1 MKVVIASSAVPFD
14 HGGGARI
21 VDWLEE
27 ALIARGH
34 EVDVLRL
41 PVHSTA
47 ADLPK
52 QLVGMRLHDLTGHG
66 DRLIT
71 IRTPAHLVRHHDK
84 VAWFIHHHRPSYD
97 QWDEYRDVADDGSGW
112 EFRRMMHASD
122 EVAFAECRR
131 VFTNSRT
138 MSRRLREH
146 NDVDSEVLYPPV
158 GESAARLLGQGGALG
173 DSVVC
178 VARLVRH
185 KRQLLLARAMR
196 HVRSGVRLVIAGASD
211 RRYADEI
218 RSEIADGGRGDRVTF
233 LEDVVSEQR
242 KAELLGSALAVAFL
256 PLDEDSYGYSGLEAA
271 MLGRPILTTSDSGGV
286 LELVEDGVNG
296 LVADPDP
303 VSLAA
308 ALDRLHEDRHLA
320 ERLGAAQAARLAA
333 LRVDWDHV
341 VDRLLS

>member
-1 MKVVIASSAVPFD
+1 MKVVIASSTVPFD

-27 ALIARGH
+27 ALVARGH

-47 ADLPK
+47 PELPK
-52 QLVGMRLHDLTGHG
+52 QLVGMRLYDLTGHG

-84 VAWFIHHHRPSYD
+84 VAWFIHHHRPAYD
-97 QWDEYRDVADDGSGW
+97 QWEHYRDVPDDGSGW

-122 EVAFAECRR
+122 EVAFAECRH

-138 MSRRLREH
+138 MTRRLRDH
-146 NDVDSEVLYPPV
+146 NGVASEVLYPPV
-158 GESAARLLGQGGALG
+158 GESAARSLGRGGPLG
-173 DSVVC
+173 DAVVC

-211 RRYADEI
+211 PHYADEI
-218 RSEIADGGRGDRVTF
+218 RREIADAGTGDRVTF
-233 LEDVVSEQR
+233 LEEVVSERR
-242 KAELLGSALAVAFL
+242 KVELLRSALAVAFL
-256 PLDEDSYGYSGLEAA
+256 PFDEDSYGYSGLEAA
-271 MLGRPILTTSDSGGV
+271 MLGRPLLTTSDSGGV

-296 LVADPDP
+296 LVTAPDP

-308 ALDRLHEDRHLA
+308 ALDRLHEDRALA
-320 ERLGAAQAARLAA
+320 GRMGAAQTARLAA